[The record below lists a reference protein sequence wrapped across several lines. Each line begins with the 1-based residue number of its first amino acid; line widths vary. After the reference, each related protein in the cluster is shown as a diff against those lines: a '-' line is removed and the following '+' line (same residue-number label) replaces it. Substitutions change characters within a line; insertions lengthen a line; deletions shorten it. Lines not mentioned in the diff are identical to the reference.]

1 VIAILVRLYPLVRA
15 SGLRRLA
22 AVLALMLLQALMQTI
37 AVFSLIPLLSAAS
50 DMAAF
55 RRSRLGGLFAQ
66 AIGGGSDQRLL
77 IWAGLIS
84 LAVLVLGNLVALA
97 ADTVRNR
104 YANRIAHRLRL
115 RLLAALLERRYE
127 YFLGI
132 NSSVLLKILVEDVGT
147 LAGQLIAPALDV
159 VARGLLV
166 VFLVGLV
173 LAVEPWIVVGG
184 AVVLTLYQATVMRPV
199 RRRAEATSDA
209 LGRDIRALY
218 FEVSQ
223 ILNGIKPILA
233 TGRNRHFIAR
243 AEGASERFAAALTR
257 IPMYSAIPRSGL
269 EIVVFGGMIAWLLIA
284 IVGGT
289 DLVALLPKIGVVAV
303 VAYRLMPSL
312 QLLFAHV
319 GAMNAA
325 RQALDEVEALIAE
338 QERFAALPPG
348 VGAEPPEPLQWQREL
363 VFEAVSFAYAG
374 ADQPVLRDISFIIP
388 KGQRVAFVGPT
399 GAGKSTLIDL
409 LLGLL
414 EPTSGRILIDGK
426 PLTPA
431 TMPAWRRAVGY
442 VPQELFLLDATIAE
456 NIAFG
461 ESAEGLDRARVREVA
476 GLAQAREFIE
486 AERGTGLD
494 SAVGERGVRLSGG
507 QRQRLALARALYGR
521 PNVLVMDEAT
531 SALDTATERK
541 VVAALAGAH
550 EHLTVVTVTHRLAT
564 VRDYDRIHYVEEGRI
579 VASGDYPTLAASHAA
594 FADVAR

>member
-84 LAVLVLGNLVALA
+84 LAVLVLGNFVALA

-173 LAVEPWIVVGG
+173 IAVEPWIVVGG

-289 DLVALLPKIGVVAV
+289 D
-303 VAYRLMPSL
+303 RSC
-312 QLLFAHV
+312 
-319 GAMNAA
+319 A
-325 RQALDEVEALIAE
+325 R
-338 QERFAALPPG
+338 
-348 VGAEPPEPLQWQREL
+348 
-363 VFEAVSFAYAG
+363 
-374 ADQPVLRDISFIIP
+374 
-388 KGQRVAFVGPT
+388 
-399 GAGKSTLIDL
+399 
-409 LLGLL
+409 
-414 EPTSGRILIDGK
+414 GR
-426 PLTPA
+426 
-431 TMPAWRRAVGY
+431 
-442 VPQELFLLDATIAE
+442 
-456 NIAFG
+456 N
-461 ESAEGLDRARVREVA
+461 
-476 GLAQAREFIE
+476 
-486 AERGTGLD
+486 
-494 SAVGERGVRLSGG
+494 
-507 QRQRLALARALYGR
+507 GR
-521 PNVLVMDEAT
+521 TRSSRSCP
-531 SALDTATERK
+531 
-541 VVAALAGAH
+541 
-550 EHLTVVTVTHRLAT
+550 
-564 VRDYDRIHYVEEGRI
+564 
-579 VASGDYPTLAASHAA
+579 
-594 FADVAR
+594 